1 MKNAV
6 HVLLMRRIL
15 ILFYCL
21 SSCRL
26 IDIGVMLKIREVSDM
41 GEAAEKENADM
52 PIHAVIRYAFA
63 AVRIALH

>member
-26 IDIGVMLKIREVSDM
+26 IDIGVMLKIRKVSDM
-41 GEAAEKENADM
+41 GEAAEKENTDM
-52 PIHAVIRYAFA
+52 SIHAIIRYAFA